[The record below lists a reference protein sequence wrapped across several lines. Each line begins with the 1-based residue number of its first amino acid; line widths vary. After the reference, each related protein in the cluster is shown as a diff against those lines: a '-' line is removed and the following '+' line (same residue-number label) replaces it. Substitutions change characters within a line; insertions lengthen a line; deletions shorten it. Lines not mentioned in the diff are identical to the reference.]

1 MLPSLSRIYYRR
13 SPSWRAYRDVSPHD
27 ANRFLAIPQTWS
39 ISVLLNR
46 TYVKVAELTLDGIK
60 IKKKKVLFACNSLCE
75 RILSIK
81 NLLKIEFLPIY
92 STIFPKTVYKKKNRR
107 CIIYRNWVVF
117 VKLQLYLI
125 IGNFNGTQLRNYPAP
140 CIVYYSTSTRHVRV
154 IER

>member
-60 IKKKKVLFACNSLCE
+60 IKKKKSIVCLQLTLREN
-75 RILSIK
+75 RSIK
-81 NLLKIEFLPIY
+81 NWIECLYILQYFQKLY
-92 STIFPKTVYKKKNRR
+92 VKKK
-107 CIIYRNWVVF
+107 IDAVSY
-117 VKLQLYLI
+117 
-125 IGNFNGTQLRNYPAP
+125 
-140 CIVYYSTSTRHVRV
+140 
-154 IER
+154 IEIELCL

>member
-60 IKKKKVLFACNSLCE
+60 IKKKKVSFAYNSLCK
-75 RILSIK
+75 RTD
-81 NLLKIEFLPIY
+81 LLKIEFLPIY
-92 STIFPKTVYKKKNRR
+92 STIFSKTVCKKKNRR

>member
-60 IKKKKVLFACNSLCE
+60 IKKKKVSFAYNSLCE

-92 STIFPKTVYKKKNRR
+92 SMIFPKTVYKKKNRR

-140 CIVYYSTSTRHVRV
+140 CIVYYSTSTRRVRV